1 MRQRELKG
9 WRERERERDRERGR
23 GIQKRERERYTKE
36 REKERRETQKFGCE
50 SALVKEGE
58 RLREYRD

>member
-9 WRERERERDRERGR
+9 WRERERETEREGEVY
-23 GIQKRERERYTKE
+23 KREREREVYKRE
-36 REKERRETQKFGCE
+36 RDRETQKFGCE